1 MQQALLS
8 IYVMKGI
15 DYAFSDIRLVQQ
27 PKDGLLVTMADG
39 SPIPRVLKI
48 GDRLLFQLFL
58 IEPATDAVVE
68 LQRDSWYEPVRING
82 EPYVQLVK
90 TDADG
95 REWAGRVKLGP
106 GTGKFALAGYPLVFR
121 AMITGAPV
129 KESYFSAFTSVE

>member
-1 MQQALLS
+1 MDAAVEAKKS
-8 IYVMKGI
+8 HEY
-15 DYAFSDIRLVQQ
+15 
-27 PKDGLLVTMADG
+27 
-39 SPIPRVLKI
+39 SPLPM
-48 GDRLLFQLFL
+48 
-58 IEPATDAVVE
+58 
-68 LQRDSWYEPVRING
+68 NG